1 MSDTK
6 FWDERNNKIFSHV
19 GHWQGGV
26 DVIIENHSLMHEL
39 MKNASLMQVHILNA
53 TGKYVER
60 SIANWLEINFM
71 GLSYPDSRIWCNQIS
86 AYAAD
91 TNASAVAAVSA
102 AILSTDSRAY
112 GGSQTTFSCMTFLAT
127 SYHKYIH
134 GESLSSIISGEKVK
148 NGKPIIVGF
157 ARPIDKDDERLKPYE
172 LMQKH
177 LAIEVGPYLKFA
189 KQLSAYL
196 DQHYS
201 LTINS
206 GGYASAFLLDQ
217 GFTPIDGYNVKAY
230 AVASGAIACHRNLV
244 ASPPNSFLPL
254 QCSDVQY
261 TGKAYRQISS

>member
-1 MSDTK
+1 MTKTK
-6 FWDERNNKIFSHV
+6 FWDKRNNKIFSSV

-26 DVIIENHSLMHEL
+26 DHNHSLMHEL

-60 SIANWLEINFM
+60 SVANWLEINFM

-112 GGSQTTFSCMTFLAT
+112 GGSQTTFSCMTFLAS
-127 SYHKYIH
+127 SYHKYIN
-134 GESLSSIISGEKVK
+134 GESLSSIISAERIK

-157 ARPIDKDDERLKPYE
+157 ARPIDKDDERLKPYA
-172 LMQKH
+172 LMQKK
-177 LAIEVGPYLKFA
+177 LGIEVGLYLKFA
-189 KQLSAYL
+189 QQVSEYL
-196 DQHYS
+196 DQHYA

-217 GFTPIDGYNVKAY
+217 GFTPDDGYNIKAY
-230 AVASGAIACHRNLV
+230 AVASGAIACHRNL
-244 ASPPNSFLPL
+244 ASSPPNSFLPL
-254 QCSDVQY
+254 KCLDVQY
-261 TGKAYRQISS
+261 TGKAIRRV